1 MRSVGENMPE
11 LFFAMLKEEWRIHST
26 MFGNLGFAL
35 FPVLITAITFM
46 GSAMIPY
53 LEAAIPG
60 GILSLIVHSQ
70 FLLLGVMVGGF
81 GLLGQEVMNRRFGQA
96 SLLAYSSRSLPI
108 SDRRI
113 FATFVVKDTVYYV
126 LLWVLPFIAGIAL
139 GIPLSGLSISFVAT
153 ITVTLT
159 LSFLFGLSIVF
170 LLSMLY
176 ARSPALL
183 VAVSSAAIIA
193 AGVIVWSGA
202 AGAVYLFPPYALY
215 REFSLGIFVYS
226 LAAIAVP
233 FIVSIAAMT
242 TTISGK
248 EKRYPNIYEGI
259 ARRLG
264 WLRDAPLVAK
274 DILDLWR
281 SGALVGQILF
291 SFLFPL
297 AVIWASLSVLSVVLP
312 DMQILFNFA
321 VVAGVIAATMYTW
334 VTEFDS
340 IGTYTFLP
348 LGTPD
353 LIRSKFISF
362 SVLQGILVLT
372 MAGTAVFSGYSRE
385 TIPAVVLAISVSFYA
400 CSVMIYLTGLWPAV
414 MVYDVRVLFSSL
426 LMVGPALLISIWLAS
441 IDAVFAF
448 SAVLLLLPA
457 YMLIRLSLRKWE
469 SWEKVFF

>member
-1 MRSVGENMPE
+1 
-11 LFFAMLKEEWRIHST
+11 
-26 MFGNLGFAL
+26 
-35 FPVLITAITFM
+35 
-46 GSAMIPY
+46 
-53 LEAAIPG
+53 
-60 GILSLIVHSQ
+60 
-70 FLLLGVMVGGF
+70 
-81 GLLGQEVMNRRFGQA
+81 
-96 SLLAYSSRSLPI
+96 
-108 SDRRI
+108 
-113 FATFVVKDTVYYV
+113 
-126 LLWVLPFIAGIAL
+126 
-139 GIPLSGLSISFVAT
+139 
-153 ITVTLT
+153 
-159 LSFLFGLSIVF
+159 
-170 LLSMLY
+170 MLY

-183 VAVSSAAIIA
+183 VAVSLAAIIA

-215 REFSLGIFVYS
+215 REFSPGMFVYS

-233 FIVSIAAMT
+233 FLISIAAMT
-242 TTISGK
+242 TTVTGK
-248 EKRYPNIYEGI
+248 EKHYPNIYDGI
-259 ARRLG
+259 AGRLG

-291 SFLFPL
+291 SFLLPL
-297 AVIWASLSVLSVVLP
+297 AIIWASLSVLSVVLP
-312 DMQILFNFA
+312 DIQILFNFA

-353 LIRSKFISF
+353 LIRSKFTSF

-372 MAGTAVFSGYSRE
+372 MAGTAVLSGYAGE
-385 TIPAVVLAISVSFYA
+385 TIPAVMLATSVSFYA

-414 MVYDVRVLFSSL
+414 MVYDVRVLLSSL
-426 LMVGPALLISIWLAS
+426 LMVGPALLIFIWLAS
-441 IDAVFAF
+441 MDAGFAY

>member
-1 MRSVGENMPE
+1 MPE
-11 LFFAMLKEEWRIHST
+11 LFIAMLKEEWRIHST

-35 FPVLITAITFM
+35 FPVLIAAITFM

-53 LEAAIPG
+53 LELVIPG
-60 GILSLIVHSQ
+60 GILSLLVHSQ

-96 SLLAYSSRSLPI
+96 SLLSYSSRSLPI

-113 FATFVVKDTVYYV
+113 FATFVVKDTVYYI
-126 LLWVLPFIAGIAL
+126 LLWVLPFIAGVAL
-139 GIPLSGLSISFVAT
+139 GIPLSGLSITFVGML
-153 ITVTLT
+153 TVTLT
-159 LSFLFGLSIVF
+159 LSFLFGLSLVF

-176 ARSPALL
+176 ARSPVLL
-183 VAVSSAAIIA
+183 AAVSSAVMIA
-193 AGVIVWSGA
+193 AGIIVWSGA
-202 AGAVYLFPPYALY
+202 ADAVYLFPPFALY
-215 REFSLGIFVYS
+215 REFSPAMFIYS

-233 FIVSIAAMT
+233 FLLSIAAMT
-242 TTISGK
+242 TSIAGN
-248 EKRYPNIYEGI
+248 EKRYPNRYEGI
-259 ARRLG
+259 TRRLER
-264 WLRDAPLVAK
+264 LRYAPLVAK

-297 AVIWASLSVLSVVLP
+297 AIIWASLSVLSVVLP
-312 DMQILFNFA
+312 DIQILFNFG

-353 LIRSKFISF
+353 LIRSKFTSF
-362 SVLQGILVLT
+362 SVLQCILILT
-372 MAGTAVFSGYSRE
+372 MAGTAMLSGHAGQM
-385 TIPAVVLAISVSFYA
+385 IPAVVLAVSVSFYA

-414 MVYDVRVLFSSL
+414 MVYDVRVLLSSL
-426 LMVGPALLISIWLAS
+426 LMVGPALLIFIWLAS
-441 IDAVFAF
+441 IDAAYAY
-448 SAVLLLLPA
+448 SAALLSLPA
-457 YMLIRLSLRKWE
+457 YMLIRSSLGKWE